1 MYDIDD
7 LTMYQSCLSEQNM
20 EHVAESSRALLAWAG
35 DAGLERVLSPRVI
48 PCCPLLA
55 SLPDTALC
63 TPLSLITA
71 GLILSPQGVPGTV
84 SPLPSGGPEQIPGP
98 IKLSSAT

>member
-7 LTMYQSCLSEQNM
+7 LTMYQSSLSEQNM

-63 TPLSLITA
+63 THSPVIDYRRPHTRLLKVFLA
-71 GLILSPQGVPGTV
+71 LSPLCPRVVRSKYRGQ
-84 SPLPSGGPEQIPGP
+84 
-98 IKLSSAT
+98 